1 MGQQELKLA
10 GRSSEKPRKRKW
22 TEASDVFHVQ
32 KAPTPADKSSRRE
45 WAHACL
51 PGLSQ
56 ANNLGTSGEGL
67 NPSVVSK
74 LI

>member
-10 GRSSEKPRKRKW
+10 GRSSEKPRKRKC

-32 KAPTPADKSSRRE
+32 KPPTPADKSSRRE

-56 ANNLGTSGEGL
+56 APPWEQVARGSTCPLC
-67 NPSVVSK
+67 
-74 LI
+74 

>member
-10 GRSSEKPRKRKW
+10 GRSSEKPRKRKS

-32 KAPTPADKSSRRE
+32 KAPTPSDKSRRRE

-56 ANNLGTSGEGL
+56 ANKLGTGGKGV

-74 LI
+74 RI